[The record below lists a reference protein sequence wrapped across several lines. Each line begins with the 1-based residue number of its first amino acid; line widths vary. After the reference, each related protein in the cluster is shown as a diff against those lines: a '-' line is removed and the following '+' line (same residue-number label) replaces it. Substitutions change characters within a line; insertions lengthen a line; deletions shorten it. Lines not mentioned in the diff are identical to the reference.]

1 MKIIGKEENHLTIDV
16 QEYNL
21 LHSPILWYISLS
33 TSLTT
38 GEFLSIPS
46 LLKNPPITTLPT
58 IQENTKNAKRSL
70 TDFSYVS
77 ESLLTRGKNFYEKPT
92 LYFSPLF
99 FESIPLISRYI
110 AARAGCVH
118 NVICRYCAEPCG
130 SREHVRWIKAKLM
143 THWGIRGGEYK
154 AGEKMDRDFSLACA
168 SSPSARTRW
177 GRC

>member
-1 MKIIGKEENHLTIDV
+1 MFKNIT
-16 QEYNL
+16 YYPL
-21 LHSPILWYISLS
+21 LFCNTSLS

-38 GEFLSIPS
+38 GAFLSIPS

-70 TDFSYVS
+70 TDFWYVS

>member
-1 MKIIGKEENHLTIDV
+1 MSRHFVISYRKEKDENYRKGRKSSHYRCSRIYYTLITLSYFVIHL
-16 QEYNL
+16 
-21 LHSPILWYISLS
+21 SLS

-38 GEFLSIPS
+38 GAFLSIPS
-46 LLKNPPITTLPT
+46 LLKNPPITMLPT

-70 TDFSYVS
+70 TDFSYLS

-130 SREHVRWIKAKLM
+130 SREHVR
-143 THWGIRGGEYK
+143 
-154 AGEKMDRDFSLACA
+154 
-168 SSPSARTRW
+168 
-177 GRC
+177 